1 MPPRRR
7 APRHPKGLVV
17 GLPGGDDIS
26 ALGQGFATQNLHRLA
41 ERSNQL
47 LVQDTAN
54 AYIVLDA
61 KQNGPLARSMDM
73 ATLRR
78 EFASDLALGGLGAA
92 LTDDQFRHQLDT
104 NKLGIARRQ
113 SIFEG
118 VPTNHHWRPTD
129 RATGKQA
136 DIWIA
141 RSKQSKNALP
151 NRYAPLQIRY

>member
-1 MPPRRR
+1 MPPRR
-7 APRHPKGLVV
+7 APRHPKDLVV

-47 LVQDTAN
+47 LVGDTVN

-61 KQNGPLARSMDM
+61 RQNGPLARSIDM

-78 EFASDLALGGLGAA
+78 EYAGDLALGGLTAA

-113 SIFEG
+113 SVFEG
-118 VPTNHHWRPTD
+118 VPTTHHWRPTN
-129 RATGKQA
+129 RAGKQA

-141 RSKQSKNALP
+141 RSKQAKNALP
-151 NRYAPLQIRY
+151 NRYDPLQIRY

>member
-7 APRHPKGLVV
+7 TWRPKDLVV
-17 GLPGGDDIS
+17 GLPGGDEFS
-26 ALGQGFATQNLHRLA
+26 ALGQGFSNQNLHRLA

-61 KQNGPLARSMDM
+61 RQNGPLARSIDM

-78 EFASDLALGGLGAA
+78 EYAGDLALGGLAAA

-118 VPTNHHWRPTD
+118 VPTTHHWRPTN
-129 RATGKQA
+129 RAGKQA

-141 RSKQSKNALP
+141 RSKQAKNALL
-151 NRYAPLQIRY
+151 NRYDPLQIRY

>member
-1 MPPRRR
+1 MPPRR
-7 APRHPKGLVV
+7 APRHPKDLVV

-26 ALGQGFATQNLHRLA
+26 ALGQGFSTQNLHRLA

-54 AYIVLDA
+54 AYLVLDA
-61 KQNGPLARSMDM
+61 RQNGPLARSIDM

-78 EFASDLALGGLGAA
+78 EYAGDLAIGGLPDT
-92 LTDDQFRHQLDT
+92 LSDDQFRHQLDT

-118 VPTNHHWRPTD
+118 VPTTHHWRPS
-129 RATGKQA
+129 RGGKQA

-141 RSKQSKNALP
+141 RSKQAKNALP

>member
-1 MPPRRR
+1 MPPRR
-7 APRHPKGLVV
+7 APRHPKDLVV

-26 ALGQGFATQNLHRLA
+26 ALGQGFAKQNLHRLA
-41 ERSNQL
+41 ERSNQI

-54 AYIVLDA
+54 AYIVL
-61 KQNGPLARSMDM
+61 QPELNGPLARSMDM

-78 EFASDLALGGLGAA
+78 DFAHDLALGGLPDT

-113 SIFEG
+113 SVFEG
-118 VPTNHHWRPTD
+118 LPTTHHWRPS
-129 RATGKQA
+129 RGGKQA
-136 DIWIA
+136 NIWIA
-141 RSKQSKNALP
+141 RSKQAKNALP

>member
-17 GLPGGDDIS
+17 GLPGGDDMS

-78 EFASDLALGGLGAA
+78 EFASDLALGGLGAG

-129 RATGKQA
+129 RAGKQA

-141 RSKQSKNALP
+141 RSKQAKNALP

>member
-1 MPPRRR
+1 MPPRR
-7 APRHPKGLVV
+7 APRHPKDLVV

-26 ALGQGFATQNLHRLA
+26 ALGQGFGNQGIRRLA

-61 KQNGPLARSMDM
+61 RQNGPLARSIDM

-78 EFASDLALGGLGAA
+78 EYASDLALGGLPGT
-92 LTDDQFRHQLDT
+92 LSDDQFRHQLDT

-113 SIFEG
+113 SVFKG
-118 VPTNHHWRPTD
+118 VPTTHHWRPTN
-129 RATGKQA
+129 RAGKQA

-141 RSKQSKNALP
+141 RSKQAKNALP
-151 NRYAPLQIRY
+151 NRYDPLQIRY

>member
-1 MPPRRR
+1 MPPRRCT
-7 APRHPKGLVV
+7 PRHPKDLVV
-17 GLPGGDDIS
+17 GLPGGDEIS

-41 ERSNQL
+41 QRSNQL

-54 AYIVLDA
+54 AYIVL
-61 KQNGPLARSMDM
+61 QPELNGPLARSVDM

-78 EFASDLALGGLGAA
+78 EFDSDLATGGLSSA

-113 SIFEG
+113 SVFEE
-118 VPTNHHWRPTD
+118 VPTNHHWRPTN
-129 RATGKQA
+129 RAGKQA

-141 RSKQSKNALP
+141 RSKQAKNALP
-151 NRYAPLQIRY
+151 NRYDPLQIRY